1 MEVMLA
7 LWQGLLVAS
16 TPENLAWALAGCVL
30 GTALG
35 VLPGFGP
42 SVAVALLLP
51 MTFHVDITQAFI
63 FFIAIACGG
72 MYGGSTTSILLN
84 TPGES
89 ASMVTAMEGNRMALN
104 GRAGVALATAAI
116 GSFVAGTLAALFV
129 VWAAPWVADVAR
141 KLGPAEIFML
151 MVMALGA
158 VSAAIGKSTLRGMTA
173 LFIGLALACVGKETV
188 SGVERLTADLPLL
201 HDGID
206 MVVVAVGL
214 FVVAEVLHAA
224 MYEGHARVT
233 LNTVGR
239 VRLSRSDWKR
249 SWRPWLRGTMIGTPF
264 GCVPVG
270 GIDMPTYLSYASE
283 RYVVRE
289 QYRAEFGR
297 EGAIEGV
304 AGPEAANNA
313 TVTAA
318 LIPLLTMGIPTSNT
332 TAVMLGAFHNY
343 GLEPGPQW
351 FTSGHSFVWVLIASL
366 FIGNVMLWVLNMPM
380 VRMWTVLLRIPRPQL
395 YATMLVLATA
405 GVYGMRQ
412 SVGDLFL
419 LFGMGLLGVVMRRFD
434 FPLTPLVVGLALG
447 PLAEVQLRQAL
458 AVGNGSWAIFVQR
471 PISLMLLLI
480 VIALVVVPRLLQRWA
495 NYRMA
500 QARAMALEEQQ
511 QH

>member
-1 MEVMLA
+1 MDVIHA
-7 LWQGLLVAS
+7 LWQGLAVAT

-84 TPGES
+84 IPGES

-116 GSFVAGTLAALFV
+116 GSWLAGTLAALLV
-129 VWAAPWVADVAR
+129 VWVAPWVAGIASR
-141 KLGPAEIFML
+141 LGPAEIFML

-173 LFIGLALACVGKETV
+173 LFVGLALACVGADSVT
-188 SGVERLTADLPLL
+188 GVERWTAGWPLL
-201 HDGID
+201 LDGID
-206 MVVVAVGL
+206 MVLVAVGL

-224 MYEGHARVT
+224 MFEGRVRRT

-239 VRLSRSDWKR
+239 VRMSPQDWKR
-249 SWRPWLRGTMIGTPF
+249 SWRPWLRGTVIGAPF
-264 GCVPVG
+264 GCVPIG
-270 GIDMPTYLSYASE
+270 GIDMPTYVSYASE
-283 RYVVRE
+283 RYMVRDA
-289 QYRAEFGR
+289 YRAEFGR

-318 LIPLLTMGIPTSNT
+318 LTPLLVMGIPTSNT
-332 TAVMLGAFHNY
+332 TAVMLGAFQNY
-343 GLEPGPQW
+343 GVLPGPQW

-366 FIGNVMLWVLNMPM
+366 FIGNAMLWVLNMPM

-395 YATMLVLATA
+395 YAAMLVLAAA

-412 SVGDLFL
+412 SVGDLL
-419 LFGMGLLGVVMRRFD
+419 LLYGMGLLGVAMRRFD
-434 FPLTPLVVGLALG
+434 FPLTPLVIGVALG
-447 PLAEVQLRQAL
+447 PLAEVQLRQAV
-458 AVGNGSWAIFVQR
+458 AVGNGSLAIFVQQ
-471 PISLMLLLI
+471 PLALTLLMA
-480 VIALVVVPRLLQRWA
+480 VVALVVLPRALQGWA
-495 NYRMA
+495 NHRMA
-500 QARAMALEEQQ
+500 QARAAAQQEQL
-511 QH
+511 